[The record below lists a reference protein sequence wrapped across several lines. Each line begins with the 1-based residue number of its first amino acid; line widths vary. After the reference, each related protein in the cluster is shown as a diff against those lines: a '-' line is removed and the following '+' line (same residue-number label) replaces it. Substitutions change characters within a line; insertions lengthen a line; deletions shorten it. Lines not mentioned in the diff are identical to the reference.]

1 MVKFFGGDFENQNG
15 SESSVPTSEV
25 VPVLCKPVG
34 AITSWEETFKN
45 SDKNHKGSRSKAVDI
60 YKKRKTSLMTFR
72 QKYARQAR
80 AINCPEFLS
89 TDTALGQNTLGQNT
103 LGQNTIGQNTLG
115 QYCHLAPGEGQE
127 WIFLCLNQLI

>member
-1 MVKFFGGDFENQNG
+1 
-15 SESSVPTSEV
+15 
-25 VPVLCKPVG
+25 
-34 AITSWEETFKN
+34 
-45 SDKNHKGSRSKAVDI
+45 
-60 YKKRKTSLMTFR
+60 MTFR

-103 LGQNTIGQNTLG
+103 LGQKTLG

-127 WIFLCLNQLI
+127 CIFLCLNQLI